1 MPPLHKY
8 LNRWAQKMRQ
18 FLISILFLVVCFP
31 QCQIKTNTIV
41 IEEANTIV
49 TEEVNWTN
57 GILYRTIRD
66 TITLTTEE
74 PDINFFREHFNL
86 LYHLPDTLTKKE
98 YKSSKVQTW
107 ALKNK
112 KEDQSKKNNSNVL
125 CHHW

>member
-1 MPPLHKY
+1 MLQ
-8 LNRWAQKMRQ
+8 RWAQKMRQ
-18 FLISILFLVVCFP
+18 FLISILFLVVCLP

-41 IEEANTIV
+41 KEEANTIV

-74 PDINFFREHFNL
+74 PDINFFRRHFNL
-86 LYHLPDTLTKKE
+86 LYHLPDTLIKKE
-98 YKSSKVQTW
+98 YKSSTVKTW

-112 KEDQSKKNNSNVL
+112 KEDLSSNWFEKYIYDDKGRL
-125 CHHW
+125 NYF